1 MNTDQRSGDSSFSTR
16 LLERLLPANNNEPE
30 TKAQLI
36 ELLRQAKNRTLFNTD
51 ALAMMEGVLQVSD
64 LRVRDIMI
72 PRAQMVVLKRDA
84 TLPDILP
91 TVTRSAHSRF
101 PVIGED
107 RAKVVG
113 TLLAKDLLH
122 YFTEPARF
130 KMRDILRPAVYVP
143 ESKPLDVLLKEF
155 RSSRNHIAIVIDEYG
170 TAAGL
175 VAIEDVLEQIVGDIA
190 DEYDFDEG
198 ASIMQRDEQAYTV
211 KAQTQLA
218 TFNDYFNTDYTT
230 SPHYDMIGGLVLN
243 ALGHLPERGE
253 QVTIGPLTFS
263 ILAADSRRIR
273 LLGVSLVE
281 HTQQSPDADNAQH
294 QQAI

>member
-1 MNTDQRSGDSSFSTR
+1 MNADQRSGNSSFSAR

-30 TKAQLI
+30 TKAQLV

-107 RAKVVG
+107 RANVVG

-122 YFTEPARF
+122 YFTEPERF
-130 KMRDILRPAVYVP
+130 KMRDVLRPAVYVP

-170 TAAGL
+170 AAAGL
-175 VAIEDVLEQIVGDIA
+175 VTIEDVLEQIVGDIA

-198 ASIMQRDEQAYTV
+198 TSIMQRDKHTYTV
-211 KAQTQLA
+211 KAQTPLS
-218 TFNDYFNTDYTT
+218 TFNDYFHTNYT
-230 SPHYDMIGGLVLN
+230 SPHNDTIGGLVLN
-243 ALGHLPERGE
+243 ALGHLPDRGE
-253 QVTIGPLTFS
+253 QVTIAPLTFS

-273 LLGVSLVE
+273 LLSVNSAE
-281 HTQQSPDADNAQH
+281 HTQDAANSSDAQN
-294 QQAI
+294 QEAP

>member
-1 MNTDQRSGDSSFSTR
+1 MNADERSGNSSFSAR
-16 LLERLLPANNNEPE
+16 LLERLLPANRNEPE

-107 RAKVVG
+107 RARVIG

-122 YFTEPARF
+122 YFTEPERF
-130 KMRDILRPAVYVP
+130 RMRDVLRPAVYVP

-170 TAAGL
+170 AAAGL
-175 VAIEDVLEQIVGDIA
+175 VTIEDVLEQIVGDIA

-198 ASIMQRDEQAYTV
+198 SSIMQRDEHSYTV
-211 KAQTQLA
+211 KAQTPLQ
-218 TFNDYFNTDYTT
+218 TFNDYFDTDYT
-230 SPHYDMIGGLVLN
+230 SPHNDTIGGLVLN

-253 QVTIGPLTFS
+253 QVTIDTLTFT

-273 LLGVSLVE
+273 LLSI
-281 HTQQSPDADNAQH
+281 SPEDIATPTATS
-294 QQAI
+294 